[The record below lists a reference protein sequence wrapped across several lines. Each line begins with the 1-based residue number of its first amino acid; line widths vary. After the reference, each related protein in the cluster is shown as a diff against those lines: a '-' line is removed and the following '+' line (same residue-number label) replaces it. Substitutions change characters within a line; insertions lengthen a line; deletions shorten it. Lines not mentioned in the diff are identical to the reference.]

1 MRFDPDKVRRVDLWW
16 WETRRMLTGIEIF
29 DKNNNSILKAGSLE
43 NDYKKLSVVLA
54 EGERIVGIS
63 SLSYSGLHI
72 DF

>member
-1 MRFDPDKVRRVDLWW
+1 
-16 WETRRMLTGIEIF
+16 MLTGIEIF
-29 DKNNNSILKAGSLE
+29 DKNNNSILKAGILE